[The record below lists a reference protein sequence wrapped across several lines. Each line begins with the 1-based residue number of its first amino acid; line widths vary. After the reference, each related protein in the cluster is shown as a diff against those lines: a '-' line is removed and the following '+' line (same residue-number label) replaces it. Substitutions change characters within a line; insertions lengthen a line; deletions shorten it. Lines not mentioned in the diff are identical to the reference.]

1 MASRW
6 EVLAQVMND
15 INDSD
20 DYGVI
25 KDLKEVLRLCHTFD
39 DGGGEYGP
47 GIEAHQLANAIFDV
61 LSEDYTQSE
70 WDEEGTGWREHNKR
84 VKAAEAAEAAATL
97 QPGECD
103 PITGQYNAD
112 PNNAEART
120 SAATIDTDTP
130 EDELPPLREGAR

>member
-6 EVLAQVMND
+6 EVLAQVMDN
-15 INDSD
+15 INDTD

-25 KDLKEVLRLCHTFD
+25 RDLKEVLRLCHTFD

-47 GIEAHQLANAIFDV
+47 GIEAHQLADAIFDV

-70 WDEEGTGWREHNKR
+70 WDEEGSGWREHNKR
-84 VKAAEAAEAAATL
+84 VKAAEAALAA
-97 QPGECD
+97 
-103 PITGQYNAD
+103 
-112 PNNAEART
+112 
-120 SAATIDTDTP
+120 SASTQLDIETP